1 MYHHSPLYSY
11 RLTRIFIFWLCITS
25 CLITSSMGWSQ
36 STSARNAQGDNASGD
51 RIAVL
56 SLRNRIQMS
65 KEEVDYLTGLVRR
78 IISKRL
84 SRSYLIMTQENIEV
98 LLPPDTN
105 LDDCVSECQVETG
118 RTIGARYII
127 TGDVLRFGSSLRLTL
142 RMHDT
147 RSGRLIASEVA
158 KASKL
163 DDLEAPTE
171 RAVEGLINQID
182 GARLNA
188 ASTTSQ
194 PDRSPSTDTSA
205 RADRDASLDSARDR
219 GSRPLTRRERLLRRA
234 RAAEAE
240 RKRRQDE
247 QALKRKK
254 RRLKKRQKRARVSQA
269 ERSSAAKTSRRTAK
283 HIESEMSFGLAGSQC
298 TDTGSFSLCSE
309 LESQLSFDFALDYT
323 IIQPEEADFGWIM
336 SLDMRYAHVNF
347 SDTNSMINY
356 NMNMLTLG
364 ALGGI
369 KLWDLYLRA
378 LFGLGYSFGAL
389 TSDNSDPEGSS
400 VELDFESTS
409 GVVYGFDLGWQI
421 SEEWMISV
429 YQQTLDSVEEQEV
442 CDFFADT
449 CDMVELPAISQQ
461 GVRLTL
467 VF

>member
-1 MYHHSPLYSY
+1 
-11 RLTRIFIFWLCITS
+11 
-25 CLITSSMGWSQ
+25 
-36 STSARNAQGDNASGD
+36 
-51 RIAVL
+51 
-56 SLRNRIQMS
+56 MS

-78 IISKRL
+78 IISKQL

-98 LLPPDTN
+98 LLPPGTN

-158 KASKL
+158 KASKI

-182 GARLNA
+182 GARLKA
-188 ASTTSQ
+188 ASATSQ
-194 PDRSPSTDTSA
+194 PDRSASTDTRA
-205 RADRDASLDSARDR
+205 RSDRDASLDSSRDR

-234 RAAEAE
+234 RAAETE
-240 RKRRQDE
+240 RKRRQDK
-247 QALKRKK
+247 QALQRKR
-254 RRLKKRQKRARVSQA
+254 RRLKKRQKRARASKTKS
-269 ERSSAAKTSRRTAK
+269 SSAAKTSRRTAK
-283 HIESEMSFGLAGSQC
+283 HIESEISFGLAGSQC
-298 TDTGSFSLCSE
+298 TNTDDFLLCSK
-309 LESQLSFDFALDYT
+309 LESQLSFDIALDYT
-323 IIQPEEADFGWIM
+323 IIQPEEDDFGWMM

-347 SDTNSMINY
+347 ADADSMVNY
-356 NMNMLTLG
+356 NMNMLTVG

-369 KLWDLYLRA
+369 KLWDLYLRC
-378 LFGLGYSFGAL
+378 LFGLGYSFGVL
-389 TSDNSDPEGSS
+389 TSDNTDPDRPP

-409 GVVYGFDLGWQI
+409 GIVYGFDLGWQI

-449 CDMVELPAISQQ
+449 CDMVKLPTISQQ
-461 GVRLTL
+461 GFRLTL